1 MTDSGREAVLGA
13 VRQALARRTAAG
25 GPPPCPPSHLIP
37 QRAQRQAPE
46 LHALF
51 VQQAQAAGATVV
63 CVPDEA
69 ALAQALA
76 ALAAEHG
83 EVPVVAPASPLAKL
97 PWATAPALRAVQSG
111 DALAVSTAVAAIAE
125 TGSVALASGPEN
137 PVLSAFLPEHH
148 ALVVPASAV
157 LGPSEDLWA
166 LLREQAG
173 PEGLV
178 FPRTLH
184 WVTGPSRSGDI
195 EMTMLFGAHG
205 PLSLTLFLLED
216 G

>member
-1 MTDSGREAVLGA
+1 
-13 VRQALARRTAAG
+13 
-25 GPPPCPPSHLIP
+25 
-37 QRAQRQAPE
+37 
-46 LHALF
+46 
-51 VQQAQAAGATVV
+51 
-63 CVPDEA
+63 
-69 ALAQALA
+69 
-76 ALAAEHG
+76 
-83 EVPVVAPASPLAKL
+83 
-97 PWATAPALRAVQSG
+97 VQSG
-111 DALAVSTAVAAIAE
+111 DALAVSTAVAALAE

-148 ALVVPASAV
+148 AVVVPASAV

-166 LLREQAG
+166 VLREQAG
-173 PEGLV
+173 PKGLV

>member
-1 MTDSGREAVLGA
+1 MTDPGREAVLGA
-13 VRQALARRTAAG
+13 VRRALSGRARAG
-25 GPPPCPPSHLIP
+25 RPPSSRPAHLIP

-46 LHALF
+46 LRALF
-51 VQQAQAAGATVV
+51 VQQAEAAGATVV
-63 CVPDEA
+63 SVPDKA
-69 ALAQALA
+69 ALARALA
-76 ALAAEHG
+76 ALATQHG
-83 EVPVVAPASPLAKL
+83 GVPVVAPASPLSEL
-97 PWATAPALRAVQSG
+97 PWAEAPALRPVQSG
-111 DALAVSTAVAAIAE
+111 DALAVSTAVAALAE

-148 ALVVPASAV
+148 AVVVPASVV

-166 LLREQAG
+166 VLREQAG